1 MLQVNEID
9 IEIEILVIE
18 IEILEIEILE
28 NKILDPIEE
37 TVYFCYKPIKCDI
50 CLKVFAARSTLQL
63 HVEIFHDQIKRNSI
77 KSDVLNE
84 VDDEDLL
91 QSLENEYISKANI
104 KNEKFHETFFYSCDI
119 CQKQF
124 SINKSLK
131 THIRSNATEKSL
143 KCEKCD
149 NSFSIESNLNMHREF
164 QCGESSKD
172 YSF

>member
-1 MLQVNEID
+1 M
-9 IEIEILVIE
+9 
-18 IEILEIEILE
+18 
-28 NKILDPIEE
+28 
-37 TVYFCYKPIKCDI
+37 
-50 CLKVFAARSTLQL
+50 KVFAARSTLQL

-149 NSFSIESNLNMHREF
+149 NSFSIKSNLNMHREF

-172 YSF
+172 YSCNQCHKQFSLQVHLKIQSLTHARERCLRLNLNNKQDWLASGQNQIFQVF